1 MPAPPADLVL
11 TQSALADF
19 AECPLRFRYRYLDG
33 VRLPEAV
40 PPDARARVERGRAFH
55 LLAHRYFAGLDPVVP
70 PGVPHAAELGD
81 WARALARFCPRR
93 PDRTYL
99 PEFELG
105 LREPDLPLA
114 ARYDLLV
121 LEPDG
126 SRTIY
131 DWKTAPLA
139 PPGRLADSLQTRVY
153 RLVLALAGPP
163 YAPAA
168 PEGIRMVYWYPG
180 DPDRPAVL
188 TYSAG
193 LLAGDRAALGERI
206 ARIRGTPPEG
216 MGPTGDDAVCRHCAY
231 RPLCFGVAREEAA
244 EEEEAS
250 EVLATFSWDELPE
263 VNP

>member
-1 MPAPPADLVL
+1 MPALPADLLL

-33 VRLPEAV
+33 VRLPAAG
-40 PPDARARVERGRAFH
+40 PPDARTRLERGRIFH
-55 LLAHRYFAGLDPVVP
+55 LLAHRHFAGLDPVVP
-70 PGVPHAAELGD
+70 PGVSHAAELAG
-81 WARALARFCPRR
+81 WARALHRFCPRH

-105 LREPDLPLA
+105 RRAPDLPLA

-126 SRTIY
+126 GRTIY
-131 DWKTAPLA
+131 DWKTAPLP
-139 PPGRLADSLQTRVY
+139 PPGRLAASLQTRVY
-153 RLVLALAGPP
+153 RLVLALSGPP

-168 PEGIRMVYWYPG
+168 PEGIRMVYWHPG
-180 DPDRPAVL
+180 DPERPVVL
-188 TYSAG
+188 PYSSD
-193 LLAGDRAALGERI
+193 LLAEDRAVVAELV
-206 ARIRGTPPEG
+206 ARLRGTPPEA
-216 MGPTGDDAVCRHCAY
+216 MAATDDDSVCRPCTF
-231 RPLCFGVAREEAA
+231 RSLCFGVAREEAV

-250 EVLATFSWDELPE
+250 EVLATFSWDDVAE